1 MPILSFTV
9 RSQDLDN
16 PSDHDTQIATKT
28 IKLPKTYKMKY
39 LKLLHVYHNI
49 NFTNIHDAEDVSQA
63 SNTILFASFSF
74 LNGQNAVLFENNN
87 NEVFEHTGMVCIGE
101 SVKEENTSSFRD
113 TYKVLHSKDI
123 LYLREP
129 FKITLHQ
136 LRCRDPAATNTDI
149 DVYNATG
156 SHQIVPITCTQ
167 FRGPLTSGGQF
178 ISFVFEYE
186 EDQSK

>member
-16 PSDHDTQIATKT
+16 PSDHTTQVATKT

-39 LKLLHVYHNI
+39 LKLLHCYHNI
-49 NFTNIHDAEDVSQA
+49 NFTNIHNEDDVSQQ
-63 SNTILFASFSF
+63 SNTILFASFGF
-74 LNGQNAVLFENNN
+74 LNGQNAVLFENDN
-87 NEVFEHTGMVCIGE
+87 NEVYEHSGLVCIGE
-101 SVKEENTSSFRD
+101 TVDKPNTCSFRD
-113 TYKVLHSKDI
+113 TYKVLHSKEL

-129 FKITLHQ
+129 FKITLFQ
-136 LRCRDPAATNTDI
+136 LRCRDPTDTNSDI

-156 SHQIVPITCTQ
+156 SHKIVPITVDQ

-186 EDQSK
+186 DDQSK